1 MSYRR
6 VRLAEE
12 IKKEVSD
19 MLLQEIKDP
28 RVGFVT
34 VTGVE
39 ISSDLRTAKI
49 YVSVLG
55 SPEEQK
61 ATMEALWRAQG
72 FIRGEL
78 GKRIRLRHTPEITFK
93 LDTSIAR
100 GARVMELLH
109 EIKGGGEN
117 FRE

>member
-1 MSYRR
+1 MTYRR
-6 VRLAEE
+6 IRLAEE

-19 MLLQEIKDP
+19 MLLHEIKDP

-34 VTGVE
+34 ITDVE
-39 ISSDLRTAKI
+39 VSPDLRTAKI
-49 YVSVLG
+49 YASVLG
-55 SPEEQK
+55 SAEEQK

-72 FIRGEL
+72 FIRSEL
-78 GKRIRLRHTPEITFK
+78 GKRIRLRHTPEITFR

-109 EIKGGGEN
+109 EIEAGGEN